1 MNKIKRIALITG
13 SAKRIGASIARHLHN
28 LDINIM
34 IHHNQSYEEA
44 SELAKELNKKRA
56 NSAATVQ
63 ANLLHSDSYTKVI
76 SEVISVF
83 GQLDFLINN
92 ASTFYATPI
101 HTINQENWDDLMGTN
116 LKAPLMLSQSAVKY
130 LEKTKGS
137 IINITDAQIQNPK
150 NDYVVYSLAK
160 SGLTTLTKALAKNLG
175 PNIRVNAIAPGAIL
189 WPDSNQEMDENY
201 RKSVVSQTLLKQMGC
216 PEDICSAVEYLL
228 LHASYVTGQTI
239 TVDGGRK
246 YS

>member
-1 MNKIKRIALITG
+1 
-13 SAKRIGASIARHLHN
+13 
-28 LDINIM
+28 
-34 IHHNQSYEEA
+34 
-44 SELAKELNKKRA
+44 
-56 NSAATVQ
+56 
-63 ANLLHSDSYTKVI
+63 
-76 SEVISVF
+76 
-83 GQLDFLINN
+83 
-92 ASTFYATPI
+92 
-101 HTINQENWDDLMGTN
+101 
-116 LKAPLMLSQSAVKY
+116 MLSQSAVKY